1 MLKENSRRSYKLAY
15 FVTHPIPY
23 QAPLLR
29 KIANKDSIDFKTFFI
44 SDHSVRPHFDTDFNQ
59 STKWDT
65 PLLEGYDH
73 IFFKKI
79 FKTTKL
85 GFFIPFVYGIS
96 KALKEEDWNAVWV
109 HGYNHFALVIVIFFA
124 VLYKIPI
131 FFRAE
136 STLLATKSSL
146 FKDMFIRQLVRLS
159 SALLYV
165 STLNKE
171 YYLDYGAKERQLF
184 FTPYAVDNEFYK
196 YTKEEKKKISAR
208 LTKEHDIDEEATI
221 ILFAGKLIDRKNPLI
236 LLEAF
241 HQLINKQPRNKVVL
255 MFAGTGPDLELI
267 ENKIKQDYLDAKVKI
282 LGFKNEK
289 ELREYYS
296 IADLLVLPSTE
307 ETFGLVIN
315 EAMSASTAII
325 TSDKV
330 GSSKDLVINGIN
342 GFIFKSENLESLT
355 TILEKTLSDKE
366 ALLDMAEKSEEIIK
380 DWNYEK
386 DLEGIISAL
395 DSNYKKTIN
404 F

>member
-1 MLKENSRRSYKLAY
+1 MLKENSKRPYKLAY

-44 SDHSVRPHFDTDFNQ
+44 SDHTVRPYFDTDFNQ
-59 STKWDT
+59 ITKWDT

-73 IFFKKI
+73 VFLKKI
-79 FKTTKL
+79 FKSNRL
-85 GFFIPFVYGIS
+85 AFFIPFVYGIS
-96 KALKEEDWNAVWV
+96 KALREENWDAVWV
-109 HGYNHFALVIVIFFA
+109 HGYNHFSLIIVLFLAWF
-124 VLYKIPI
+124 YKIPI

-136 STLLATKSSL
+136 STLLATKPNF
-146 FKDMFIRQLVRLS
+146 FKDIFIRHLVRSS

-165 STLNKE
+165 SSLNKE
-171 YYLDYGAKERQLF
+171 YYLDYGAREKQLF
-184 FTPYAVDNEFYK
+184 FTPYAVDNDFYK
-196 YTKEEKKKISAR
+196 YTNEEKKKISAR
-208 LTKEHDIDEEATI
+208 LIKENDIDEEATI
-221 ILFAGKLIDRKNPLI
+221 ILFVGKLIDRKNPLI

-241 HQLINKQPRNKVVL
+241 HQLINKQPRNKMVL

-267 ENKIKQDYLDAKVKI
+267 ENKIKDYNLDSTVKI
-282 LGFKNEK
+282 LGFKNER
-289 ELREYYS
+289 ELRDYYA
-296 IADLLVLPSTE
+296 IANLLVLPSKE

-325 TSDKV
+325 ASDKI

-355 TILEKTLSDKE
+355 TILEKTLSNKE
-366 ALLDMAEKSEEIIK
+366 TLLDMAEKSEEIIK

-395 DSNYKKTIN
+395 DSNDKK
-404 F
+404 